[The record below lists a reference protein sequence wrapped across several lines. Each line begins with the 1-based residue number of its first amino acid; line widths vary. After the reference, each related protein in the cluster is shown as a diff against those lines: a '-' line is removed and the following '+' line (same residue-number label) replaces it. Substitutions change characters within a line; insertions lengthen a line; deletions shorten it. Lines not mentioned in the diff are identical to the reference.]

1 MASPSFLCPAL
12 KTRPP
17 PPYQLPVR
25 LQALVAV
32 QHVVDP
38 PAVSLQRDLPPLL
51 TAAGTLAL
59 TGRKHQV
66 LFSRVLVLHH
76 SEGDTQGGDGGRRGR
91 IGRMTLSK
99 RGKRKA
105 RREGTTQEKLHG
117 SWCENVT
124 LWWDFNSS
132 DGNLNRL
139 RRNASVRTSSQNQ
152 ICSTRLQI
160 KRLALTR

>member
-51 TAAGTLAL
+51 TAGGTLAL

-76 SEGDTQGGDGGRRGR
+76 SEGDTQGGGR

-117 SWCENVT
+117 SRCENVS

-132 DGNLNRL
+132 DGNLNSL

-152 ICSTRLQI
+152 ICLHASPNQAP
-160 KRLALTR
+160 ALTR